1 MKILLVAPVTEHK
14 IRRYR
19 SLRIPQLSLNILA
32 SLTPKDIEVTLVEEL
47 VEDIDFTRKYDLVGI
62 TLMTA
67 QAKRAYEIAE
77 RFRERGSKVVLGGI
91 HPTVMP
97 EEALRHA
104 DSVVIGEAEECWGRL
119 ITDFR
124 NGGLKRVYKQS
135 EPDMS
140 RFPLPKRDGYRREN
154 LFNFVPVLTTRGCP
168 YDCEFCSVTDLYG
181 RRIRHLP
188 VEKVVADIK
197 ASSGKRFIFLD
208 DNIIGDRKYAK
219 KLFRAIIP
227 LKIKWFGQ
235 ASISLLVKDKELMR
249 LAAKSGCRALFLG
262 IESVS
267 SNNTKKMKK
276 SFCQIQDCEEAIKV
290 IRKYGIYFHASVVF
304 GFDEDTTLVFKEMVD
319 FLINNKI
326 PSATFNILTP
336 YPGTRLYER
345 LKSERRLLT
354 EDWCRYNHATV
365 VYQPRNMTPE
375 QLDRGRIWALK
386 RFYSRRLVFRRF
398 FQNLRHPLFYLMVS
412 LGYRKY
418 VKGIDEAT
426 AHRGDIGF

>member
-1 MKILLVAPVTEHK
+1 MKILLVAPVAGHK
-14 IRRYR
+14 IRGYR
-19 SLRIPQLSLNILA
+19 SLRVPQLSLNILA
-32 SLTPKDIEVTLVEEL
+32 SLTPEDIEVTLVEEL
-47 VEDIDFTRKYDLVGI
+47 VEDIDFTKKYDLVGI

-77 RFRERGSKVVLGGI
+77 KFRERGSKVVLGGI

-104 DSVVIGEAEECWGRL
+104 DSVVIGEAEECWGEL

-124 NGGLKRVYKQS
+124 NGGLKRVYKKS

-140 RFPLPKRDGYRREN
+140 RFPLPKRNWDGRRN

-188 VEKVVADIK
+188 VKKVVADIK
-197 ASSGKRFIFLD
+197 ASGKKNFIFLD
-208 DNIIGDRKYAK
+208 DNIIGDRRYAK
-219 KLFRAIIP
+219 ELFRAIIP
-227 LKIKWFGQ
+227 LKIRWCGQ
-235 ASISLLVKDKELMR
+235 ASISLLVKDKGLMR
-249 LAAKSGCRALFLG
+249 LAAKSGCKALFLG
-262 IESVS
+262 LESVS
-267 SNNTKKMKK
+267 SNSTKKMKK
-276 SFCQIQDCEEAIKV
+276 SFGRIEDCEEAIKV

-304 GFDEDTTLVFKEMVD
+304 GFDEDTTSVFKEMVD

-345 LKSERRLLT
+345 FKGEGRLLT

-365 VYQPRNMTPE
+365 VYQPKNMTPE

-386 RFYSRRLVFRRF
+386 KFYSRRLVFRRF
-398 FQNLRHPLFYLMVS
+398 FQNLRHPFFYLVVS

-418 VKGIDEAT
+418 VKEIDGAT
-426 AHRGDIGF
+426 VERGSIEF